1 MSTTLILIQVRY
13 LPSPDLLSL
22 HRANFDAY
30 ADKIPTFLL
39 FQQEA
44 PPPPPLDPCALGAG
58 RRMGKSLWRHIYQM
72 LAQNGQKPAE

>member
-44 PPPPPLDPCALGAG
+44 PPPPPWIHVPWGLGGEWA
-58 RRMGKSLWRHIYQM
+58 KACDVIFT
-72 LAQNGQKPAE
+72 KC